1 MSNSLFR
8 AAAAALVIG
17 LAAHGAAAQAQ
28 GKSEIVFGYSVS
40 LSGKFSTE
48 GADTH
53 RAYQMWAEE
62 VNKRGGIE
70 VKQFGRKL
78 PVKLVHYD
86 DTSDTNAA
94 LRNYER
100 LMSRDQVDGLFSPWG
115 SGINFA
121 ITAVTEKNKYPI
133 VLSSAA
139 ADSIFNRGFKYIF
152 GATQLASTLFNGLA
166 DYIIA
171 NKSEIRTVAIAHENF
186 LFTQSLRSAFL
197 PRLEKGGVKVVVDE
211 QYPLGGQDFTTV
223 LTRMK
228 AANPDAVV
236 AINIMPSSVYF
247 TRQMAEIGL
256 KPKLYAVNIG
266 PMFQHD
272 FIEKL
277 GAASENIMENGFWH
291 PDLPYEGAR
300 RFFDAYTAKYNRI
313 PSTDAAYAHIATQVM
328 QQAIEQAGTLE
339 REKIAQTL
347 RAGKFNTILGPYE
360 YDERGANKQ
369 QLSFVAQV
377 QDGKRVIVWPKEI
390 AKAPAKLVK

>member
-1 MSNSLFR
+1 MLNRFFTV
-8 AAAAALVIG
+8 AAALVIG
-17 LAAHGAAAQAQ
+17 LAAHGGAAQAQ

-40 LSGKFSTE
+40 LTGRFSTE

-62 VNKRGGIE
+62 VNKGGGIE

-121 ITAVTEKNKYPI
+121 ITAVTEKNKYPM

-139 ADSIFNRGFKYIF
+139 ADAIFNRGFKYIF
-152 GATQLASTLFNGLA
+152 GATQLASNLFNGLA

-171 NKSEIRTVAIAHENF
+171 NKNEIRTVAIAHENF
-186 LFTQSLRSAFL
+186 LFTQSLRSAFV

-211 QYPLGGQDFTTV
+211 QYPLGGQDFTSV
-223 LTRMK
+223 LTRIK

-247 TRQMAEIGL
+247 TRQMAEVGL

-266 PMFQHD
+266 PMFQQD

-277 GAASENIMENGFWH
+277 GPASENIMENGFWH
-291 PDLPYEGAR
+291 PDLPFEGAR
-300 RFFDAYTAKYNRI
+300 RFFEAYTAKYKRT
-313 PSTDAAYAHIATQVM
+313 PSTDAAYAHISTQMM
-328 QQAIEQAGTLE
+328 QQAIEQAGTLD
-339 REKIAQTL
+339 REKLAQTL
-347 RAGKFNTILGPYE
+347 RTGKFNTILGPYE
-360 YDERGANKQ
+360 FDERGANKQ

-377 QDGKRVIVWPKEI
+377 QGGKRVIVWPKEV
-390 AKAPAKLVK
+390 ATAPARLAK